1 MVIAKPEWF
10 KRKNRKNRGFLGYQI
25 TWQGAVY
32 LTVAII
38 SLLFGILF
46 TESLIINLIA
56 AGLFLFLFM
65 DALSAS
71 LKSMD
76 EREQMHYA
84 IAMRNA
90 AWGMIIT
97 MIIMS
102 IIFSSFSGIKANLSI
117 LFIITALIGGI
128 INVMTLYKLERGS

>member
-10 KRKNRKNRGFLGYQI
+10 KRKNRGFLGYQI

-38 SLLFGILF
+38 VLLFGILF

-56 AGLFLFLFM
+56 TGLFLFLFM
-65 DALSAS
+65 DTLSAS
-71 LKSMD
+71 LKSLD
-76 EREQMHYA
+76 ERERMHSA

>member
-10 KRKNRKNRGFLGYQI
+10 KNKNQGFLGYQI

-38 SLLFGILF
+38 VLLFGILF
-46 TESLIINLIA
+46 TENLIINLIA
-56 AGLFLFLFM
+56 TGLFLFLFM

-71 LKSMD
+71 LKSLD
-76 EREQMHYA
+76 EREQMHSA

-128 INVMTLYKLERGS
+128 INVMTLYKLERRS

>member
-10 KRKNRKNRGFLGYQI
+10 KRKNRGFLGYQI

-38 SLLFGILF
+38 VLLFGILF
-46 TESLIINLIA
+46 TENLIINLIA
-56 AGLFLFLFM
+56 TGLFLFLFM

-71 LKSMD
+71 LKSLD
-76 EREQMHYA
+76 EREQMHSA

-102 IIFSSFSGIKANLSI
+102 IIFSSFRGIKANLSI

>member
-10 KRKNRKNRGFLGYQI
+10 KRKNQGFLGYQI

-38 SLLFGILF
+38 VLLFGILF

-56 AGLFLFLFM
+56 TGLFLFLFM

-71 LKSMD
+71 LKSLD
-76 EREQMHYA
+76 ERERMHSA

>member
-1 MVIAKPEWF
+1 MVIAKPAWF
-10 KRKNRKNRGFLGYQI
+10 KRKNQGFLGYQI

-38 SLLFGILF
+38 GLLFGILF
-46 TESLIINLIA
+46 TENLIINLIA
-56 AGLFLFLFM
+56 TVLFLFLFM

-71 LKSMD
+71 LKSLD
-76 EREQMHYA
+76 ERERMHSA